1 MACLP
6 FLSVPC
12 LKHST
17 MPSANKLTELDAVA
31 LQLVGV
37 NFLMFLKSSN
47 IRGSILADEV

>member
-1 MACLP
+1 MA
-6 FLSVPC
+6 PC
-12 LKHST
+12 LSATKLT
-17 MPSANKLTELDAVA
+17 MPDPAA